1 MRRNEEMK
9 EVVKELAGKFGIQ
22 VMLDSLSR
30 LKGLG
35 GGPWWGHLTESGVIA
50 RDGVLM

>member
-1 MRRNEEMK
+1 MK

-35 GGPWWGHLTESGVIA
+35 GGALVGGPNRVRGDST
-50 RDGVLM
+50 